1 MLRKGG
7 KYVTIVSYGLFGYT
21 SRYTTKHLSQ
31 VTTNYF
37 KLKPVMFIDREIFK
51 LNRCKL
57 NDSLSYLF
65 QCSAVRQKFQA
76 DQRIFLNVKGHRFR
90 YQFNV
95 KDGIFSNKPLFERT
109 VGITR
114 TIQ

>member
-31 VTTNYF
+31 VTSNYF
-37 KLKPVMFIDREIFK
+37 RLKPISK
-51 LNRCKL
+51 LHRCKL
-57 NDSLSYLF
+57 NYYPSYLF

>member
-31 VTTNYF
+31 VTSNYF
-37 KLKPVMFIDREIFK
+37 KLNPVKISK
-51 LNRCKL
+51 LNGCKL
-57 NDSLSYLF
+57 NDYLSYLF

>member
-1 MLRKGG
+1 MFLRVTKTAFKSICVMLAIFYSMIQAERYFRNEDTSQISFKQFNKRPQD
-7 KYVTIVSYGLFGYT
+7 KYPDLTFCFGNGAQF
-21 SRYTTKHLSQ
+21 KDVVKQFQ
-31 VTTNYF
+31 V
-37 KLKPVMFIDREIFK
+37 
-51 LNRCKL
+51 
-57 NDSLSYLF
+57 
-65 QCSAVRQKFQA
+65 